1 MLSLAS
7 ILHVFK
13 AKAFSFTK
21 PSRTSM
27 IRNTKCIGQQS
38 ARRLAVGSN
47 SLSNQ
52 FRIYKQMNCNYLMV
66 MISPEGVENASS
78 TDLSS
83 SPPSSSEYGT
93 NGGEAKSEMKNEPSR
108 IAPNLDLLPDAE
120 KRKRRKYERKRPR
133 RVSEEELYK
142 MRKKRQE
149 EYEGLRKQRGKVN
162 LWDFESLFPE
172 PVWDDETIRRDLYE
186 VSDRDS
192 KAGKDMLVAGF
203 KRVNVTS
210 SVILG
215 PKVDIPLK
223 RELSKLLPP
232 KLVSDS
238 IKNSVSKESFVKDN
252 VKSSVA
258 MVSSSSSNNNNI
270 ENKSNVTE
278 ARVNSNSTKV
288 DRSLTRMVEDRLYG
302 FRRDQMGDFEYD
314 TSLMGD
320 GAVKFRDGVRLGN
333 ALKVNCDRL
342 NYFAK
347 KELAKGKLEEA
358 EELYEMAIEMSPRD
372 GRAYLGL
379 SRIAQRRRDFK
390 FAKECLKRGI
400 ANSSRSDKTWGANGM
415 KVSDTGANPFLLQAL
430 GTLEERLGHLS
441 EAERLYIAAARSRP
455 SHAAAWVALAQLRC
469 RKLRQG
475 PDAGRVCYRTAEV
488 ELMRAG
494 LKPSS
499 HVYTAWASLEWKAGQ
514 IKRAR
519 ELFRQALDIDPKCSA
534 AWNQLGVM
542 EAQVENWDE
551 AEQCFQTVLKFD
563 GRNSRVLQAYAIMET
578 KRPESDSR
586 KALGLFERALKANPR
601 DGGVYQAYALFVAK
615 LGDID
620 AARGLFKRGTEVD
633 KKHAPL
639 WQAWGVLETRH
650 GSAITARDI
659 FQQGIWS
666 CAQSSGGQSGGRRCA
681 RLWQAWGVLEAKEGD
696 YAAARRCFSRAL
708 DADNRNVAT
717 VTAWT
722 TMEEKLG
729 KIIDAR
735 LIFERALK
743 QFGPQS
749 DEKTALWRAY
759 ELMESR
765 AGSIKAAQN
774 VFQRSIRD
782 ALVYKENYPE
792 YGGPDINKISF
803 ESSND
808 AVLKQSRK
816 NEVEVSEWKS
826 RKNLGFGENAEVWLN
841 DGSIEGKVPPFA
853 MKKKINKAKE

>member
-7 ILHVFK
+7 ILDIFK

-21 PSRTSM
+21 PIRTST
-27 IRNTKCIGQQS
+27 IANTRCGRQQTANRFS
-38 ARRLAVGSN
+38 ISSN
-47 SLSNQ
+47 ILSTQ
-52 FRIYKQMNCNYLMV
+52 FRIYKQVDCNNLMV
-66 MISPEGVENASS
+66 MISPDGIENASS
-78 TDLSS
+78 SDLLSS
-83 SPPSSSEYGT
+83 SSSSPEYWSD
-93 NGGEAKSEMKNEPSR
+93 GEDESLESTNEPST
-108 IAPNLDLLPDAE
+108 ITPNLDLLPDAE

-162 LWDFESLFPE
+162 IWDFESLFPE

-186 VSDRDS
+186 VSDRDA
-192 KAGKDMLVAGF
+192 KAGKDKFMAGLKRSNITSTLV
-203 KRVNVTS
+203 S
-210 SVILG
+210 
-215 PKVDIPLK
+215 PKVDIPLRK
-223 RELSKLLPP
+223 ELSKLLPP
-232 KLVSDS
+232 KLVAE
-238 IKNSVSKESFVKDN
+238 NNNVSKESSSMSN
-252 VKSSVA
+252 IKSSVA
-258 MVSSSSSNNNNI
+258 IGGSN
-270 ENKSNVTE
+270 STE
-278 ARVNSNSTKV
+278 ARVNSTKV

-390 FAKECLKRGI
+390 YAKECLKSGI
-400 ANSSRSDKTWGANGM
+400 ANSLSDKTWGANGM
-415 KVSDTGANPFLLQAL
+415 KVTDTGANPFLLQAL
-430 GTLEERLGHLS
+430 GTLEERMGHLS

-475 PDAGRVCYRTAEV
+475 PDAGRICYRTAEV

-542 EAQVENWDE
+542 EAQVEHWDE
-551 AEQCFQTVLKFD
+551 AEQCFQSALKFD

-578 KRPESDSR
+578 KRPDSDSR

-620 AARGLFKRGTEVD
+620 AARGL
-633 KKHAPL
+633 
-639 WQAWGVLETRH
+639 
-650 GSAITARDI
+650 
-659 FQQGIWS
+659 
-666 CAQSSGGQSGGRRCA
+666 
-681 RLWQAWGVLEAKEGD
+681 
-696 YAAARRCFSRAL
+696 
-708 DADNRNVAT
+708 
-717 VTAWT
+717 
-722 TMEEKLG
+722 
-729 KIIDAR
+729 
-735 LIFERALK
+735 
-743 QFGPQS
+743 
-749 DEKTALWRAY
+749 
-759 ELMESR
+759 
-765 AGSIKAAQN
+765 
-774 VFQRSIRD
+774 
-782 ALVYKENYPE
+782 
-792 YGGPDINKISF
+792 
-803 ESSND
+803 
-808 AVLKQSRK
+808 
-816 NEVEVSEWKS
+816 
-826 RKNLGFGENAEVWLN
+826 
-841 DGSIEGKVPPFA
+841 
-853 MKKKINKAKE
+853 

>member
-1 MLSLAS
+1 
-7 ILHVFK
+7 
-13 AKAFSFTK
+13 
-21 PSRTSM
+21 
-27 IRNTKCIGQQS
+27 
-38 ARRLAVGSN
+38 
-47 SLSNQ
+47 
-52 FRIYKQMNCNYLMV
+52 
-66 MISPEGVENASS
+66 MISPDGIENASS
-78 TDLSS
+78 SDLLSS
-83 SPPSSSEYGT
+83 SSSSPEYWSD
-93 NGGEAKSEMKNEPSR
+93 GEDESLESTNEPST
-108 IAPNLDLLPDAE
+108 ITPNLDLLPDAE

-162 LWDFESLFPE
+162 IWDFESLFPE

-186 VSDRDS
+186 VSDRDA
-192 KAGKDMLVAGF
+192 KAGKDKFMAGLKRSNITSTLV
-203 KRVNVTS
+203 S
-210 SVILG
+210 
-215 PKVDIPLK
+215 PKVDIPLRK
-223 RELSKLLPP
+223 ELSKLLPP
-232 KLVSDS
+232 KLVAE
-238 IKNSVSKESFVKDN
+238 NNNVSKESSSMSN
-252 VKSSVA
+252 IKSSVA
-258 MVSSSSSNNNNI
+258 IGGSN
-270 ENKSNVTE
+270 STE
-278 ARVNSNSTKV
+278 ARVNSTKV

-390 FAKECLKRGI
+390 YAKECLKSGI
-400 ANSSRSDKTWGANGM
+400 ANSLSDKTWGANGM
-415 KVSDTGANPFLLQAL
+415 KVTDTGANPFLLQAL
-430 GTLEERLGHLS
+430 GTLEERMGHLS

-475 PDAGRVCYRTAEV
+475 PDAGRICYRTAEV

-542 EAQVENWDE
+542 EAQVEHWDE
-551 AEQCFQTVLKFD
+551 AEQCFQSALKFD

-578 KRPESDSR
+578 KRPDSDSR

-620 AARGLFKRGTEVD
+620 AARGL
-633 KKHAPL
+633 
-639 WQAWGVLETRH
+639 
-650 GSAITARDI
+650 
-659 FQQGIWS
+659 
-666 CAQSSGGQSGGRRCA
+666 
-681 RLWQAWGVLEAKEGD
+681 
-696 YAAARRCFSRAL
+696 
-708 DADNRNVAT
+708 
-717 VTAWT
+717 
-722 TMEEKLG
+722 
-729 KIIDAR
+729 
-735 LIFERALK
+735 
-743 QFGPQS
+743 
-749 DEKTALWRAY
+749 
-759 ELMESR
+759 
-765 AGSIKAAQN
+765 
-774 VFQRSIRD
+774 
-782 ALVYKENYPE
+782 
-792 YGGPDINKISF
+792 
-803 ESSND
+803 
-808 AVLKQSRK
+808 
-816 NEVEVSEWKS
+816 
-826 RKNLGFGENAEVWLN
+826 
-841 DGSIEGKVPPFA
+841 
-853 MKKKINKAKE
+853 